1 MNVDYQ
7 KYYPMLYV
15 DHTHTTNDPPNSA
28 PPDPE
33 NTDTQTSL
41 ERVRFPKPPDRC
53 NLRTLPLGQRNPI
66 KEFFRLFSLFPA
78 HNDTVQHAHSWASPH
93 D

>member
-1 MNVDYQ
+1 M
-7 KYYPMLYV
+7 
-15 DHTHTTNDPPNSA
+15 THTTNDPPNSA
-28 PPDPE
+28 SPDPE

-41 ERVRFPKPPDRC
+41 ERVRFPKSPDRC

-66 KEFFRLFSLFPA
+66 KEFFRFFSLFPA
-78 HNDTVQHAHSWASPH
+78 DNDTIQHAHFWASPH

>member
-15 DHTHTTNDPPNSA
+15 DHTHTTNDPPNSV

-41 ERVRFPKPPDRC
+41 ERVRYPNPPDRC
-53 NLRTLPLGQRNPI
+53 NLRTLPLG
-66 KEFFRLFSLFPA
+66 
-78 HNDTVQHAHSWASPH
+78 
-93 D
+93 